1 MRLIARIDVRN
12 GMQIKTINCE
22 GVDEIRNVNDSLKIF
37 SAGENEHDELIL
49 IDTVASL
56 YGFNNWLL
64 RNTNEHLY
72 CPIPLAIGGGINS
85 LDAAITT
92 LSKGAD
98 KILINTCAIE
108 NPFILEQIS
117 NFCGR
122 QALVLQVDAL
132 KVDGKYMCF
141 TNGGRE
147 KTSVKVVDWIKN
159 ASALGVGEIHVT
171 SISTEG
177 TNKNFPSD
185 LAELCSLNTCLPL
198 IVSGGIRSAIHMK
211 ELHDEFGIE
220 AFSFSS
226 LTNVLDIKL
235 NQLRCALFELGIKVR
250 CPQI

>member
-22 GVDEIRNVNDSLKIF
+22 GVSEIRNINESLKLF
-37 SAGENEHDELIL
+37 SQGKNEHDELIL

-56 YGFNNWLL
+56 YGFDNWLL
-64 RNTNEHLY
+64 RNENEHLY

-85 LDAAITT
+85 LDAAIKT

-98 KILINTCAIE
+98 KILINTWAIE
-108 NPFILEQIS
+108 NPYILEEIS

-132 KVDGKYMCF
+132 KVDGKYVCF

-147 KTSVKVVDWIKN
+147 KSSIKVADWVKN
-159 ASALGVGEIHVT
+159 ASSIGVGEIHVT

-177 TNKNFPSD
+177 TNKNFPLD
-185 LAELCSLNTCLPL
+185 LAELCTLNTCLPL
-198 IVSGGIRSAIHMK
+198 IISGGIRSAIHIK
-211 ELHDEFGIE
+211 ELHDKFGIE

-226 LTNVLDIKL
+226 LTNVLDINL
-235 NQLRCALFELGIKVR
+235 NQLRCALIEIGMKVR
-250 CPQI
+250 CPQA